1 MVRVCSCTSTY
12 LCYWPAGNILQ
23 LLISAGAENE
33 GYRVVFSLLHCFP
46 HLSLPLRLPHP
57 AQAAFPRLFY
67 LPKPPDTR
75 LGETFSCSLGYKPCQ
90 EGCPPTQK
98 HARPRLMQG
107 KNWWGAVIPSDSQAQ
122 GNPLLKLGGERRR
135 AGREFILPPSSSRAP
150 SALQPSPSP
159 SGVCPAPK
167 QPPLPS
173 VRGDKEISLFAFA
186 SPTSPP
192 SPRPLFPTSCQAIGC
207 KIVIQP
213 STQASAVWE

>member
-1 MVRVCSCTSTY
+1 MPPNSETCS
-12 LCYWPAGNILQ
+12 AKAN
-23 LLISAGAENE
+23 A
-33 GYRVVFSLLHCFP
+33 R
-46 HLSLPLRLPHP
+46 
-57 AQAAFPRLFY
+57 
-67 LPKPPDTR
+67 
-75 LGETFSCSLGYKPCQ
+75 Q
-90 EGCPPTQK
+90 E
-98 HARPRLMQG
+98 LMG
-107 KNWWGAVIPSDSQAQ
+107 GGGGGAVIPSDSQAQ

-159 SGVCPAPK
+159 SGVWPAPK

-213 STQASAVWE
+213 STQASAV